1 MNYAF
6 VSILSEHSPEL
17 PWVWIQM
24 EALERTISKQVNTKR
39 FLLSE
44 FISDLRAPSQA
55 SHWDRVFVFGLGKLT
70 ESESIE
76 SIQRKYSLPES
87 SILLAVEV
95 NKQGTFT
102 QFEKEIISRAASNKS
117 QITVINEV
125 AKAEVQKLEPSAEVI
140 KMGCLES
147 LLDITPVTVR
157 EEKIAHVNCFFDCA
171 KIPLPNFKI
180 FFDDRDRKEHF
191 EIGFADFYVS
201 QFPWIGLKA
210 IASSRC
216 VVTSDERVARIALA
230 LKKSVLLFK
239 KNPQENCYRV
249 LVTDPELLTSQEEW
263 NHELERVGYQIS
275 AADMFA
281 QMDVDKKSWIRFF
294 DQFTADIER
303 KAPESCSESLI
314 MAVVCDQGYLGYLV
328 AFCQNLIEVH
338 HGKIKLFVLWLSAQS
353 ELNISVDF
361 PQIEFQ
367 VINPTEVWKDQ
378 EWQRIQQW
386 PVAERAYAAKP
397 AILRK
402 ALERVKAPVLLSDL
416 DVWYF
421 KSPVSL
427 LKMKE
432 HTKVLMFLQWA
443 DRFEWL
449 RHHGFINSGMVV
461 AQPGSEAI
469 LQFWSDAC
477 AQSAA
482 INSGEGLFGDQGFID
497 YAALHYEGCSVYRDY
512 DQDVAPWNFKSL
524 QFSIPDRARPLF
536 KVRGDVEVSSFHA
549 AGPDTFGAFELK
561 YLWDQLCA
569 FFVLK
574 QDDLNMSPQWKSV
587 LEQQRLHTEFLS
599 QFLWMRDRWKRRFPK
614 LFGDSFQNVQW
625 WLGKYQQR
633 IVSGLKMITQFLDKL
648 RAPQKSH
655 PGNFDRQWVM
665 LQSQVVRSLECG
677 DSKQ

>member
-6 VSILSEHSPEL
+6 VSILSEHSTEL

-24 EALERTISKQVNTKR
+24 EALERALPKQVNTKR

-44 FISDLRAPSQA
+44 FISDLRNPSQTF
-55 SHWDRVFVFGLGKLT
+55 HWDRVFVFGLGKLT

-76 SIQRKYSLPES
+76 SIHRKYSLPES

-95 NKQGTFT
+95 NSRGTFT
-102 QFEKEIISRAASNKS
+102 PFEREIISRAANNKS
-117 QITVINEV
+117 PITVINEV
-125 AKAEVQKLEPSAEVI
+125 TKAEVQKHEPSAEVMI
-140 KMGCLES
+140 MGCLES
-147 LLDITPVTVR
+147 LLDISPITVR
-157 EEKIAHVNCFFDCA
+157 NKRIAHVNCRLDRA
-171 KIPLPNFKI
+171 KNLLPSFKI
-180 FFDDRDRKEHF
+180 VFDDRDRKESL
-191 EIGFADFYVS
+191 EVGFADFYVS
-201 QFPWIGLKA
+201 RFPWIGLKA
-210 IASSRC
+210 MASSRC
-216 VVTSDERVARIALA
+216 VVTSEERVARIALA
-230 LKKSVLLFK
+230 LKKPVLLFK
-239 KNPQENCYRV
+239 KNPQEHRYRA
-249 LVTDPELLTSQEEW
+249 LVSDPELLTSEERW
-263 NHELERVGYQIS
+263 NLELERRDYQIS
-275 AADMFA
+275 TAEMFA
-281 QMDVDKKSWIRFF
+281 QMDADKKIWIQFF
-294 DQFTADIER
+294 DRFNADIDR
-303 KAPESCSESLI
+303 KAIESSSESLT

-328 AFCQNLIEVH
+328 AFCQNLVDVH
-338 HGKIKLFVLWLSAQS
+338 KGKIQLFVLWLSAES

-361 PQIEFQ
+361 PQIKFQ
-367 VINPTEVWKDQ
+367 VIFPADIWKDQ
-378 EWQRIQQW
+378 EWQRIRQW

-402 ALERVKAPVLLSDL
+402 ALESAKAPVLLSDL
-416 DVWYF
+416 DMWYF

-427 LKMKE
+427 LQLKE
-432 HTKVLMFLQWA
+432 QTKVLMFLQWA

-461 AQPGSEAI
+461 AQPGAEAI
-469 LQFWSDAC
+469 LRFWSDAC

-524 QFSIPDRARPLF
+524 QFSIPDKARPLF
-536 KVRGDVEVSSFHA
+536 RVRGNIEVSSFHA

-569 FFVLK
+569 FLLLK
-574 QDDLNMSPQWKSV
+574 QDDLNASPQWKSV

-599 QFLWMRDRWKRRFPK
+599 QFLWLRDRWKRRFPK

-633 IVSGLKMITQFLDKL
+633 IVRLLKTVTQFIDKL
-648 RAPQKSH
+648 RTPQKSY
-655 PGNFDRQWVM
+655 PDNFDRQWVM
-665 LQSQVVRSLECG
+665 LQSQVVRSLESG

>member
-6 VSILSEHSPEL
+6 VSILSEHSLES
-17 PWVWIQM
+17 PWVWVQM
-24 EALERTISKQVNTKR
+24 EALERALSKQANTKR
-39 FLLSE
+39 FVLAE
-44 FISDLRAPSQA
+44 FISELRNPNQT
-55 SHWDRVFVFGLGKLT
+55 SHWDHVFIFGLGKLT
-70 ESESIE
+70 ESESFEWIH
-76 SIQRKYSLPES
+76 QKYSLPES
-87 SILLAVEV
+87 SVLLAVEV
-95 NKQGTFT
+95 NSAGTFT
-102 QFEKEIISRAASNKS
+102 QFEREIIRRAVINKS
-117 QITVINEV
+117 QITVVNEV
-125 AKAEVQKLEPSAEVI
+125 TKAEVQKLEPSAEVI
-140 KMGCLES
+140 QMGYLES
-147 LLDITPVTVR
+147 LLDISPITVR
-157 EEKIAHVNCFFDCA
+157 NKRIAHVNCLLDRA
-171 KIPLPNFKI
+171 KIPVPSFKI
-180 FFDDRDRKEHF
+180 YFDDRKHPEHF
-191 EIGFADFYVS
+191 EVGFADFYVS
-201 QFPWIGLKA
+201 RFPWIGLKA

-216 VVTSDERVARIALA
+216 VVTSDERVARIGLA
-230 LKKSVLLFK
+230 LKRPVLLFK
-239 KNPQENCYRV
+239 KVPQENRYRA
-249 LVTDPELLTSQEEW
+249 LVSDPDLLTTEEAW
-263 NHELERVGYQIS
+263 SRELDRIDRQMS
-275 AADMFA
+275 ASDMFA
-281 QMDVDKKSWIRFF
+281 RMDADRKSWNQFF
-294 DQFTADIER
+294 DRFQGGSER
-303 KAPESCSESLI
+303 KAPTSSSESLTI
-314 MAVVCDQGYLGYLV
+314 AVVCDQGYLGYLV

-338 HGKIKLFVLWLSAQS
+338 QGKIQLFVLWLSAKS
-353 ELNISVDF
+353 EFNISVNF

-367 VINPTEVWKDQ
+367 VIYPTDVWKEQ
-378 EWQRIQQW
+378 EWQRIREW

-402 ALERVKAPVLLSDL
+402 ALESAKAPVLLSDL
-416 DVWYF
+416 DMWYF

-427 LKMKE
+427 LQMKE
-432 HTKVLMFLQWA
+432 QTKVLMFLQWA

-461 AQPGSEAI
+461 AQPGAEAI

-524 QFSIPDRARPLF
+524 QFSIPDRARSLF
-536 KVRGDVEVSSFHA
+536 RVRRNIEVSSFHA

-574 QDDLNMSPQWKSV
+574 HDDLNASPQWKSV

-614 LFGDSFQNVQW
+614 LFSDSFQNVQW
-625 WLGKYQQR
+625 WLGKYQQQT
-633 IVSGLKMITQFLDKL
+633 VSVLKTITQFFDKL
-648 RAPQKSH
+648 RTPQKSG
-655 PGNFDRQWVM
+655 PDNFDRQWVM